1 MWSVARRPRWI
12 VSLVVALGI
21 AAGFAALGQ
30 WQIGRAVQTATVV
43 TLPTET
49 VIPLTR
55 VATPQKEVTDR
66 AAGQMVSIVGRRV
79 PGDTYVVS
87 DRVNFGVRGYWVIG
101 HVVASNG
108 ASVAIAL
115 GWTKS
120 KTEADAA
127 AIRLAAGAP
136 SATIVGR
143 YQPTE
148 PPDQQDFEHNARTV
162 VSVPWLINE
171 WKTIP
176 AAAYGGYIV
185 DRSPPAGLAKIQSVR
200 PVDDVTLDW
209 LNVFYA
215 IEWALFAGFAIYLWY
230 RLVKDAWE
238 REEED
243 NDRLRNADE
252 AVSENATTSE
262 VH

>member
-12 VSLVVALGI
+12 AALALALGI

-43 TLPTET
+43 IIPDET
-49 VIPLTR
+49 VVPLSH

-66 AAGQMVSIVGRRV
+66 AAGQIVSVVGRRV
-79 PGDTYVVS
+79 AGDTYVVS
-87 DRVNFGVRGYWVIG
+87 DRVNFGVTGYWVIG
-101 HVVASNG
+101 HVVASDG
-108 ASVAIAL
+108 ASVAVAL

-120 KTEADAA
+120 KAVADAA
-127 AIRLAAGAP
+127 ARRLSVGAP

-148 PPDQQDFEHNARTV
+148 PPDQDDFEHNAVSV
-162 VSVPWLINE
+162 VSIPWLINE
-171 WKTIP
+171 WKTVTP
-176 AAAYGGYIV
+176 TAYGGYIV
-185 DRSPPAGLAKIQSVR
+185 DNVAPAGLEKIQSVR
-200 PVDDVTLDW
+200 PVNDVSLNW

-230 RLVKDAWE
+230 RLVRDAWE

-243 NDRLRNADE
+243 R
-252 AVSENATTSE
+252 ENAERAASTASAP
-262 VH
+262 

>member
-1 MWSVARRPRWI
+1 VARRPRWI
-12 VSLVVALGI
+12 AALVLALGI

-43 TLPTET
+43 VVPDET
-49 VIPLTR
+49 VTPLSK

-66 AAGQMVSIVGRRV
+66 AAGQIVSVVGRRV

-87 DRVNFGVRGYWVIG
+87 DRVNFGVTGYWVIG
-101 HVVASNG
+101 HVVAANG
-108 ASVAIAL
+108 ASVAVAL
-115 GWTKS
+115 GWSHTKS
-120 KTEADAA
+120 AADAA
-127 AIRLAAGAP
+127 AEALRAGAP

-148 PPDQQDFEHNARTV
+148 PPDQDDFEHNAVTV
-162 VSVPWLINE
+162 VSIPWLLNE
-171 WKTIP
+171 WKTVP
-176 AAAYGGYIV
+176 TSAYGGYIV
-185 DRSPPAGLAKIQSVR
+185 SNVPPAGLTKIQSVR
-200 PVDDVTLDW
+200 PVNDVSLNW

-230 RLVKDAWE
+230 RLVKDAFE

-243 NDRLRNADE
+243 KENQRNAGSALPDIAE
-252 AVSENATTSE
+252 ASE

>member
-12 VSLVVALGI
+12 LALVLALAV

-43 TLPTET
+43 TLPTEK
-49 VIPLTR
+49 VVPLST

-66 AAGQMVSIVGRRV
+66 AAGQMVSVVGRRV

-87 DRVNFGVRGYWVIG
+87 DRVNFGTTGYWVIG

-108 ASVAIAL
+108 ASVALAL
-115 GWTKS
+115 GWTKT
-120 KTEADAA
+120 KARADAA
-127 AIRLAAGAP
+127 AHVLAAGAP

-148 PPDQQDFEHNARTV
+148 PPDQNDFQHDARSV
-162 VSVPWLINE
+162 VSIPWLINE
-171 WKTIP
+171 WKTVP
-176 AAAYGGYIV
+176 TVAYGGYIV
-185 DRSPPAGLAKIQSVR
+185 DNTAPAGLTRIQSVR
-200 PVDDVTLDW
+200 PLNDVTLDW

-243 NDRLRNADE
+243 KQNSDGAGS
-252 AVSENATTSE
+252 ASQKGAE

>member
-12 VSLVVALGI
+12 VALLVALGI

-43 TLPTET
+43 KYPTET
-49 VIPLTR
+49 VMPLSK

-87 DRVNFGVRGYWVIG
+87 DRVNFGVTGYWVIG

-108 ASVAIAL
+108 ASVAVAL

-120 KTEADAA
+120 KTAAHAAADA
-127 AIRLAAGAP
+127 LAAG
-136 SATIVGR
+136 SSSGTIVGR

-148 PPDQQDFEHNARTV
+148 PPDQEDFEHNARSV

-171 WKTIP
+171 WKTVTP
-176 AAAYGGYIV
+176 VAYGGYIV
-185 DRSPPAGLAKIQSVR
+185 DRTPPAGLTKIQSVR
-200 PVDDVTLDW
+200 PVNDVTLDW

-243 NDRLRNADE
+243 RLLSRSVLSDTAK
-252 AVSENATTSE
+252 STE

>member
-1 MWSVARRPRWI
+1 VALI
-12 VSLVVALGI
+12 VALGI

-43 TLPTET
+43 VVPDEKVT
-49 VIPLTR
+49 PLSQ

-66 AAGQMVSIVGRRV
+66 AAGQIVSVVGRRV
-79 PGDTYVVS
+79 PGDTYVVG
-87 DRVNFGVRGYWVIG
+87 DRVNFGVAGYWVIG

-108 ASVAIAL
+108 ASLAVAL

-120 KTEADAA
+120 KADAGA
-127 AIRLAAGAP
+127 AARVLAAGAP

-148 PPDQQDFEHNARTV
+148 PPDQEDFEHNARTV

-171 WKTIP
+171 WKTVP
-176 AAAYGGYIV
+176 SVAYGGYIV
-185 DRSPPAGLAKIQSVR
+185 DNVAPAGLTKIQSVR
-200 PVDDVTLDW
+200 PVNDVSLNW

-215 IEWALFAGFAIYLWY
+215 IEWALFAGFAVYLWY
-230 RLVKDAWE
+230 RLVRDAWE

-243 NDRLRNADE
+243 RPA
-252 AVSENATTSE
+252 AVSALSDTAKSTE

>member
-12 VSLVVALGI
+12 VALLVALGI
-21 AAGFAALGQ
+21 AAAFAALGQ

-43 TLPTET
+43 IVPDET
-49 VIPLTR
+49 VTPLSK

-66 AAGQMVSIVGRRV
+66 AAGQIVSVVGRRV

-87 DRVNFGVRGYWVIG
+87 DRVNFGVDGYWVIG

-108 ASVAIAL
+108 ASVAVAL
-115 GWTKS
+115 GWTR
-120 KTEADAA
+120 TRGAADAA
-127 AIRLAAGAP
+127 ANALAAGAP

-148 PPDQQDFEHNARTV
+148 PPDQEDFEHNARSV

-171 WKTIP
+171 WKTVP
-176 AAAYGGYIV
+176 VVTYGGYIV
-185 DRSPPAGLAKIQSVR
+185 DNVAPAGLSTIQSVR
-200 PVDDVTLDW
+200 PTNDVSLNW

-243 NDRLRNADE
+243 RRDSA
-252 AVSENATTSE
+252 SSKSTE

>member
-1 MWSVARRPRWI
+1 VWSVARRPRWI
-12 VSLVVALGI
+12 VALLLALGV

-43 TLPTET
+43 VVPDEKVT
-49 VIPLTR
+49 PLSQ

-66 AAGQMVSIVGRRV
+66 AAGQIVSVVGRRV
-79 PGDTYVVS
+79 PGDTYVVG
-87 DRVNFGVRGYWVIG
+87 DRVNFGVDGYWVIG

-108 ASVAIAL
+108 ASVALAL
-115 GWTKS
+115 GWTRSKS
-120 KTEADAA
+120 TADAA
-127 AIRLAAGAP
+127 ATVLAAGAP

-148 PPDQQDFEHNARTV
+148 PPDQDDFEHNARTV

-171 WKTIP
+171 WKTVP
-176 AAAYGGYIV
+176 TVAYGGYIV
-185 DRSPPAGLAKIQSVR
+185 DNVAPAGLTKIQSVR
-200 PVDDVTLDW
+200 PVNDVSLNW

-243 NDRLRNADE
+243 KQDSGSALSDTAK
-252 AVSENATTSE
+252 STE

>member
-1 MWSVARRPRWI
+1 VWSVARRPRWI
-12 VSLVVALGI
+12 AALVLALAV

-43 TLPTET
+43 VVPDET
-49 VIPLTR
+49 VTPLSK

-66 AAGQMVSIVGRRV
+66 AAGQIVSVVGRRV
-79 PGDTYVVS
+79 PGDTYVIS
-87 DRVNFGVRGYWVIG
+87 DRVNFGVVGYWVIG

-108 ASVAIAL
+108 ASVALAL

-120 KTEADAA
+120 KAAADAA
-127 AIRLAAGAP
+127 ADVLKAGAP

-148 PPDQQDFEHNARTV
+148 PPDQDDFEHDV
-162 VSVPWLINE
+162 VSVVSIPWLINE
-171 WKTIP
+171 WKTVP
-176 AAAYGGYIV
+176 TVAYGGYIV
-185 DRSPPAGLAKIQSVR
+185 DNVAPAGLSKIQSVR
-200 PVDDVTLDW
+200 PSNDVSLNW

-215 IEWALFAGFAIYLWY
+215 IEWALFAGFAVYLWY

-243 NDRLRNADE
+243 KLSAQNPA
-252 AVSENATTSE
+252 AKGSAS
-262 VH
+262 

>member
-12 VSLVVALGI
+12 VALLLSLGI

-30 WQIGRAVQTATVV
+30 WQIGRAVATATVV
-43 TLPTET
+43 SYPTET
-49 VIPLTR
+49 VTPLAK
-55 VATPQKEVTDR
+55 VATPQREVTDR
-66 AAGQMVSIVGRRV
+66 AAGQMVSVVGRRV
-79 PGDTYVVS
+79 PGDTFVVS

-108 ASVAIAL
+108 ASVAVAL

-120 KTEADAA
+120 QSAADAA
-127 AIRLAAGAP
+127 TTALAVGAP
-136 SATIVGR
+136 SATLVGR

-148 PPDQQDFEHNARTV
+148 PPDQQDFEHNARSV
-162 VSVPWLINE
+162 VSVPSLIND
-171 WKTIP
+171 WTTVP
-176 AAAYGGYIV
+176 TVAYGGYIV
-185 DRSPPAGLAKIQSVR
+185 DRTAPAGLSKIQSVR
-200 PVDDVTLDW
+200 PVNDVALNW

-215 IEWALFAGFAIYLWY
+215 IEWVLFSGFAIYLWY
-230 RLVKDAWE
+230 RLVKDAWD

-243 NDRLRNADE
+243 RLD
-252 AVSENATTSE
+252 SATQAAPE

>member
-12 VSLVVALGI
+12 LALILSLAI

-30 WQIGRAVQTATVV
+30 WQLGRAVQTATVI
-43 TLPTET
+43 TYPTET
-49 VIPLTR
+49 VMPLSK

-79 PGDTYVVS
+79 AGDTYVVS
-87 DRVNFGVRGYWVIG
+87 DRVNFGITGFWVIG
-101 HVVASNG
+101 HVVAQNG
-108 ASVAIAL
+108 ASLAVAL
-115 GWTKS
+115 GWAPTKAR
-120 KTEADAA
+120 ADAA
-127 AIRLAAGAP
+127 AATLAEGAA
-136 SATIVGR
+136 STTIVGR

-148 PPDQQDFEHNARTV
+148 PPDQQDFEHGIRSV
-162 VSVPWLINE
+162 VSIPELIND
-171 WKTIP
+171 WKTVP
-176 AAAYGGYIV
+176 TVAYGGYLV
-185 DRSPPAGLAKIQSVR
+185 VRDAPAGLARIQS
-200 PVDDVTLDW
+200 PKPQNDVTLDW

-215 IEWALFAGFAIYLWY
+215 IEWVVFAGFAIYLWY

-243 NDRLRNADE
+243 RQDTA
-252 AVSENATTSE
+252 AASTAE

>member
-1 MWSVARRPRWI
+1 VWAVARRPRWI
-12 VSLVVALGI
+12 AALVLALGV

-43 TLPTET
+43 TYPTEKVT
-49 VIPLTR
+49 PLSK

-79 PGDTYVVS
+79 AGDTYVIS
-87 DRVNFGVRGYWVIG
+87 DRVNFGTTGYWVLG
-101 HVVASNG
+101 HVVTTNG
-108 ASVAIAL
+108 ASVAVAL

-120 KTEADAA
+120 KATADAEA
-127 AIRLAAGAP
+127 ATLSAGAP
-136 SATIVGR
+136 RATIIGR

-148 PPDQQDFEHNARTV
+148 PPDQDDFEHNARSV
-162 VSVPWLINE
+162 VSIPWLINE
-171 WKTIP
+171 WKVVTP
-176 AAAYGGYIV
+176 VAYGGYIV
-185 DRSPPAGLAKIQSVR
+185 DKTPPAGLTAIQSVR
-200 PVDDVTLDW
+200 PVNDVTLDW

-215 IEWALFAGFAIYLWY
+215 IEWVLFAGFAIYLWY

-243 NDRLRNADE
+243 RQDSQDSASEPAAD
-252 AVSENATTSE
+252 

>member
-12 VSLVVALGI
+12 AALVLALAI

-43 TLPTET
+43 VVPDET
-49 VIPLTR
+49 VTPLSK

-66 AAGQMVSIVGRRV
+66 AAGQIVSVVGRRV

-87 DRVNFGVRGYWVIG
+87 DRVNFGVVGYWVIG

-108 ASVAIAL
+108 ASVALAL
-115 GWTKS
+115 GWTKT
-120 KTEADAA
+120 KAAADAA
-127 AIRLAAGAP
+127 ANVLKAGAP

-148 PPDQQDFEHNARTV
+148 PPDQDDFEHNV
-162 VSVPWLINE
+162 VSVVSIPWLINE
-171 WKTIP
+171 WKTVP
-176 AAAYGGYIV
+176 TVAYGGYIV
-185 DRSPPAGLAKIQSVR
+185 DNVPPAGLSKIQSVR
-200 PVDDVTLDW
+200 PANDVSLNW

-215 IEWALFAGFAIYLWY
+215 IEWALFAGFAVYLWY

-243 NDRLRNADE
+243 KPRAQNPAARGSA
-252 AVSENATTSE
+252 S
-262 VH
+262 

>member
-1 MWSVARRPRWI
+1 VWSVARRPRWI
-12 VSLVVALGI
+12 AALVLALGI

-30 WQIGRAVQTATVV
+30 WQIGRAVQTATVIVVPDEKV
-43 TLPTET
+43 T
-49 VIPLTR
+49 PLSR

-66 AAGQMVSIVGRRV
+66 AAGQIVSVVGRRV

-87 DRVNFGVRGYWVIG
+87 DRVNFGVTGYWVIG
-101 HVVASNG
+101 HVVAANG
-108 ASVAIAL
+108 ASVALAL

-120 KTEADAA
+120 KDAADAA
-127 AIRLAAGAP
+127 ANVLKAGAP

-148 PPDQQDFEHNARTV
+148 PPDQDDFEHNV
-162 VSVPWLINE
+162 VSVVSIPWLINE
-171 WKTIP
+171 WKTVP
-176 AAAYGGYIV
+176 TSAYGGYIV
-185 DRSPPAGLAKIQSVR
+185 DNVAPAGLTRIQSVR
-200 PVDDVTLDW
+200 PVNDVSLNW

-243 NDRLRNADE
+243 K
-252 AVSENATTSE
+252 ENAQNSGSALR
-262 VH
+262 